1 MAKDKK
7 AKKEKK
13 ETFIK
18 GVRKEMKNVNWPSK
32 KDVLK
37 YSLTTIGLVIFF
49 VVFFVAVDLVSA
61 FVKGLFV

>member
-1 MAKDKK
+1 MAKEKK
-7 AKKEKK
+7 SKKVKK

-18 GVRKEMKNVNWPSK
+18 GVRSEMKNVNWPSK

-37 YSLTTIGLVIFF
+37 YSLTTIGLVVFF
-49 VVFFVAVDLVSA
+49 VVFFVAVDLISA

>member
-1 MAKDKK
+1 MAKEKK

-37 YSLTTIGLVIFF
+37 YSLTTIGLVLFF
-49 VVFFVAVDLVSA
+49 VVFFVAVDLISA